1 MPAST
6 TAAAMAMPTMPPTES
21 VDDDAAAGSG
31 FGDAVLEAAREAAR
45 DGVIEGVA
53 ETEGVAD
60 ATAPRTVIGAE
71 GSLAPDMTPRST
83 SGLYTSLN
91 STMAASVCAIEAV
104 TFVDTNVVRVA
115 TNAEV
120 GPLVEFANMRAVK
133 TTFTPSGAAGVAC
146 RRRPA
151 EKYGRL
157 TYESGPYGMSAICEM

>member
-1 MPAST
+1 MGEKDEDAEGVGVRDATTPRRT
-6 TAAAMAMPTMPPTES
+6 TAAP
-21 VDDDAAAGSG
+21 
-31 FGDAVLEAAREAAR
+31 R
-45 DGVIEGVA
+45 VA
-53 ETEGVAD
+53 
-60 ATAPRTVIGAE
+60 
-71 GSLAPDMTPRST
+71 DMTPRST

-120 GPLVEFANMRAVK
+120 GPLVEFAHMRAVK

-157 TYESGPYGMSAICEM
+157 TYESGPYGMSAIFEM